1 MVMLR
6 YMLRN
11 TESVFLNLSESGD
24 PLFSFDVLVVFFL
37 FTFVIL
43 WGKKMSFG
51 SHREVRATD
60 LLARAGC

>member
-51 SHREVRATD
+51 SHREV
-60 LLARAGC
+60 